1 MIESGDISY
10 SPPWKNA
17 LAVLF
22 GPDGYTYGQLI
33 PHDALQGALGLP
45 KPVGRIT
52 ADEYEAW
59 KLRLVG
65 QVEALSDALL
75 KDRNMCL
82 QSVAGQGYKIVEPEK
97 QTAFAVKQ
105 GQKGLRS
112 ALSKMGRRLS
122 FVDRAALTNDQAK
135 ENADA
140 LARLSFL
147 KAQVGRRRLTG

>member
-1 MIESGDISY
+1 MSEELSY

-17 LAVLF
+17 VAVLF
-22 GPDGYTYGQLI
+22 GPGGFTYGQLI
-33 PHDALQGALGLP
+33 PHDVLQDALGMP
-45 KPVGRIT
+45 RPSGRIT
-52 ADEYEAW
+52 ADEYESW
-59 KLRLVG
+59 KLGLVS
-65 QVEALSDALL
+65 QVDALSAALL
-75 KDRNMCL
+75 EDRSMCL
-82 QSVAGQGYKIVEPEK
+82 QSVIGQGYKIVEPER

-122 FVDRAALTNDQAK
+122 FVDRSALSSDQAK

-147 KAQVGRRRLTG
+147 QTQVSRRKLLG